1 VIEIDSTLRD
11 GLSQLL
17 ESGVQFAP
25 VIESDGR
32 LAGVLSIEIIS
43 EFLSTGDGSPLQDTV
58 SP

>member
-1 VIEIDSTLRD
+1 
-11 GLSQLL
+11 
-17 ESGVQFAP
+17 

-58 SP
+58 IP